1 MSDPTPTGEPDPTN
15 APEPALDP
23 TLDPTLE
30 GPIDATAERPA
41 VALDEA
47 DLPAGVDS
55 PDTVDSPAPAPSL
68 LRLDFAAVSDVG
80 RVRKDNQDSGY
91 AGPWLLAVCD
101 GVGGAARGDIASSTA
116 INELRQLDEPAG
128 TVDLIDRVNDGLHEA
143 HVSIGSQVDHD
154 PSLNGTSTT
163 ATVALFDGH
172 RVALGHVGDSRAYLL
187 RDGEISQLTN
197 DHTFVQSLIDEG
209 RITAEEARVHP
220 HRNLILKALD
230 GLHDVEPDLFAL
242 SLVAGD
248 RLFLCSDGACGV
260 LEDHELAVLLT
271 DRTPDEAAHELV
283 RASLDAGSSDN
294 VTCVVADVLDGA
306 AATGIA
312 TEPLVVGAA
321 ADLKQRRRPLFRGRS
336 DTGEIEPVAAEIPEG
351 VGYAIPEDP
360 LIDPET
366 MRYAPQPPPRFVWG
380 RRIMV
385 LVGLV
390 GVLWLVL
397 GTAYWWSQQ
406 QYYVGEDDG
415 DVVIFQGVNV
425 PGLNHVYER
434 SDVVYDDLSELQRD
448 VVDAMPDA
456 DDPEAARARIQQI
469 AEASAVDEA
478 TEDLEDVPPTAD
490 PSTDASPTPTES
502 VSGAQG

>member
-1 MSDPTPTGEPDPTN
+1 M
-15 APEPALDP
+15 
-23 TLDPTLE
+23 
-30 GPIDATAERPA
+30 DATAERPVLDPSQPGGA
-41 VALDEA
+41 GDTQVIGAL
-47 DLPAGVDS
+47 S
-55 PDTVDSPAPAPSL
+55 PDTVDNPAVAPSL
-68 LRLDFAAVSDVG
+68 LRLDFHAVSDVG

-128 TVDLIDRVNDGLHEA
+128 SVDLVERVNDGLHEA

-172 RVALGHVGDSRAYLL
+172 RLALGHVGDSRAYLL

-209 RITAEEARVHP
+209 RITPEEARVHP

-242 SLVAGD
+242 ELVVGD

-260 LEDHELAVLLT
+260 LEDHEIAALLT
-271 DRTPDEAAHELV
+271 DTTPEAAATELV

-306 AATGIA
+306 AADGVTA
-312 TEPLVVGAA
+312 APVVVGAA
-321 ADLKQRRRPLFRGRS
+321 AELKQRRRPLFRGRN
-336 DTGEIEPVAAEIPEG
+336 DTGEIEPIDADIPEG
-351 VGYAIPEDP
+351 LDHAIPEDP
-360 LIDPET
+360 LIDPEA
-366 MRYAPQPPPRFVWG
+366 MRYAPQAPPRFVWG
-380 RRIMV
+380 RRAMV
-385 LVGLV
+385 LV
-390 GVLWLVL
+390 VLIGMVWIAL

-406 QYYVGEDDG
+406 QYYIGEDDG
-415 DVVIFQGVNV
+415 RVVIFQGVNV
-425 PGLNHVYER
+425 PGLNHVHER
-434 SDVVYDDLSELQRD
+434 SDVVYDDLPMLQQEQ
-448 VVDAMPDA
+448 VDDMPDA
-456 DDPEAARARIQQI
+456 DDADAARERIERI
-469 AEASAVDEA
+469 AQAAAESEESGD
-478 TEDLEDVPPTAD
+478 DLEEPPASPAPTA
-490 PSTDASPTPTES
+490 PSES
-502 VSGAQG
+502 VSGAGNGAGLGSGGGSGVNSSRDDTTPTE